1 MEPLAPTWTAP
12 LTAVSEGKPTRDTLN
27 IGAAWPEVPAAE
39 LPAAELP
46 AAELPAAELPT
57 TVSGVSSALPAVLPV
72 PVPEAPLADA
82 AIIATLPDVP
92 CFAAMGGQAL
102 AAEVMA
108 ADRVVAGVAEA
119 DGTPAAAGRVS
130 DAMP

>member
-1 MEPLAPTWTAP
+1 MDPLASISTAP
-12 LTAVSEGKPTRDTLN
+12 LTAVSAGKPTCDTLTS
-27 IGAAWPEVPAAE
+27 GAARPEPPVAELLAAE
-39 LPAAELP
+39 VLA
-46 AAELPAAELPT
+46 

-72 PVPEAPLADA
+72 PVPEAPPADA
-82 AIIATLPDVP
+82 AIIAMLPVVP
-92 CFAAMGGQAL
+92 CFAAMSGQAL

-119 DGTPAAAGRVS
+119 DGTLAAAGPVC